1 MASLHAPII
10 LAPTSNTTTLCRV
23 FSFLFFCL
31 ESAGPCQA
39 DLARSVPNQ
48 AIRPASHTNAY
59 CSFPGHSA
67 KIVFNQPLPPPPQP
81 ASRSPALY
89 HQVKQA
95 QAERQADFVLEDASE
110 VGDIR
115 RELLQKS
122 NELALVTVRDQELQ
136 RTSERLQTEKVE
148 LEKELVAMKE
158 QRPSDMDPE
167 IVQMKQDIAQTQQD
181 ILKRKSELEQLNA
194 AHEDRKQQAV
204 EAAAEEEKVVADVVE
219 LTATLAV
226 EGQKPQ
232 RVAKQADHQF
242 THAIKSYKQQLSE
255 ATLLHDR
262 LTKDL
267 NAVDEQRAVLAQDA
281 SELAVVLDQETHK
294 MGMSK
299 RRGEQATLEVNL
311 RKSDINTSL
320 ADNARLQGL
329 NKMTSKETRRTD
341 ESIKRL
347 TRDKDTG
354 VRNLRSVGIKVAH
367 IKQQVEG
374 EASKL
379 DVLHSAVKAKKQEGI
394 DLGRAVAA
402 ASDDVKIIEQKC
414 ASRLMSVHGTKV
426 ELKDLKAI
434 VEKSTLQA
442 AQWQTTTN
450 ELSRDIRTKQHEVD
464 QSIGRSMLQEATAAR
479 ARDELGN
486 KDAIVLDCKK
496 SLRTIETQLKQGEL
510 VYQTVKNDKNKYV
523 TDTANLHQR
532 QMDMKE
538 KIRTLH
544 NEKETLNSQLH
555 EKETKVHLQG
565 QLVNTKYRA
574 REKQRNALT
583 VLRLKVEE
591 IQKQTTGLKGA
602 KQKQLDLLAVHKK
615 KISTKQIQT
624 EKALNERDAAGADLL
639 DRHDELIRVYEKLSI
654 YSRMIRSGDL
664 KIQEREEQLRFL
676 RLEVQELERGI
687 TLARSLQPEKERHTK
702 ELVETLEGLK
712 ETQEKVQRLEKKIE
726 SPNDGDRNW
735 RELEGPEPT
744 QAELLEKVDV
754 LQERLVAKEEI
765 CLEKELILKE
775 TARLTDRARTQVAAG
790 RNDTLSL
797 ARTVNDHQAKIKD
810 VSRKL
815 MANLSELSMYHG
827 MCIKRE
833 QEMNTLQETVK
844 EADVRL
850 EQGTAPTHEMG
861 TEWKRM
867 ERRLEQEADEREMQE
882 LGMTVEEDGFGTRA
896 LAGGNRTFADLRPN
910 AYIPNGPDDLPVP
923 KPYGR
928 DAPFKPSQPSAHF
941 RHFRRTVKQTT

>member
-1 MASLHAPII
+1 M
-10 LAPTSNTTTLCRV
+10 TTTG
-23 FSFLFFCL
+23 STNN
-31 ESAGPCQA
+31 AGSSLRNP
-39 DLARSVPNQ
+39 R
-48 AIRPASHTNAY
+48 T
-59 CSFPGHSA
+59 
-67 KIVFNQPLPPPPQP
+67 
-81 ASRSPALY
+81 
-89 HQVKQA
+89 QVKQA

-136 RTSERLQTEKVE
+136 RTAERLQTEKAE
-148 LEKELVAMKE
+148 LEKELVAMQE

-167 IVQMKQDIAQTQQD
+167 IVQMKQDISQTQHD
-181 ILKRKSELEQLNA
+181 ISQRKSELEQLNA
-194 AHEDRKQQAV
+194 AHEDRKEQAA
-204 EAAAEEEKVVADVVE
+204 EAAAEEEKVTAKVAE
-219 LTATLAV
+219 MTATLAV
-226 EGQKPQ
+226 EAQKPQ
-232 RVAKQADHQF
+232 RIAKQADHQF
-242 THAIKSYKQQLSE
+242 THAIKSYTQQLSE
-255 ATLLHDR
+255 ASVLHGR
-262 LTKDL
+262 LTNDL
-267 NAVDEQRAVLAQDA
+267 NAVDEQRAVLAQEA
-281 SELAVVLDQETHK
+281 SELMVVVDQETHT

-299 RRGEQATLEVNL
+299 RRGEQATLELNFA
-311 RKSDINTSL
+311 KSDMSTSL

-329 NKMTSKETRRTD
+329 TKMTAKETRRTD

-347 TRDKDTG
+347 ARDKDAG
-354 VRNLRSVGIKVAH
+354 LRNLRSVEIKVAH

-379 DVLHSAVKAKKQEGI
+379 DVLHSAFKATKQEGI
-394 DLGRAVAA
+394 DLGKALAQ

-414 ASRLMSVHGTKV
+414 ASRVMSVHSKKV

-434 VEKSTLQA
+434 VEKSTLEA
-442 AQWQTTTN
+442 AQWQTSNN
-450 ELSRDIRTKQHEVD
+450 ELSREIRTKQHEVD
-464 QSIGRSMLQEATAAR
+464 QAIAKSMQQEATAAR

-486 KDAIVLDCKK
+486 KDAVVLDSKK
-496 SLRTIETQLKQGEL
+496 SLRTIESQLKQGEL

-523 TDTANLHQR
+523 TDTANLQQR

-555 EKETKVHLQG
+555 EKETKVHLQA

-574 REKQRNALT
+574 REKQRNAET
-583 VLRLKVEE
+583 VLKLKVDE
-591 IQKQTTGLKGA
+591 IKKQKAGLKGA
-602 KQKQLDLLAVHKK
+602 KQKQLDLLEVHKK
-615 KISTKQIQT
+615 KISTYQIRT
-624 EKALNERDAAGADLL
+624 EKALNDRDAKGAELL

-687 TLARSLQPEKERHTK
+687 TLARSLQPEKERHMK
-702 ELVETLEGLK
+702 ELVETLEDLK
-712 ETQEKVQRLEKKIE
+712 TTQEKVQNLERTIE
-726 SPNDGDRNW
+726 SPSSRGKW
-735 RELEGPEPT
+735 RELEGPDPT
-744 QAELLEKVDV
+744 QAELLEKVEA

-765 CLEKELILKE
+765 CLEKELILEE

-790 RNDTLSL
+790 RSDTLSL

-833 QEMNTLQETVK
+833 QQMNTLQETVK
-844 EADVRL
+844 EADMRL
-850 EQGTAPTHEMG
+850 DGGVAPTQEMAA
-861 TEWKRM
+861 EWKRL
-867 ERRLEQEADEREMQE
+867 ERRLEQEADEREMQD
-882 LGMTVEEDGFGTRA
+882 LGMAVEEDDGFGSRA
-896 LAGGNRTFADLRPN
+896 LAGGSRTFADLRPN
-910 AYIPNGPDDLPVP
+910 AYIPDGPDDLPVP

-941 RHFRRTVKQTT
+941 RHFRRSVKQTT

>member
-1 MASLHAPII
+1 M
-10 LAPTSNTTTLCRV
+10 TTTG
-23 FSFLFFCL
+23 STNN
-31 ESAGPCQA
+31 AGSSLRNP
-39 DLARSVPNQ
+39 R
-48 AIRPASHTNAY
+48 T
-59 CSFPGHSA
+59 
-67 KIVFNQPLPPPPQP
+67 
-81 ASRSPALY
+81 
-89 HQVKQA
+89 QVKQA

-136 RTSERLQTEKVE
+136 RTAERLQTEKAE
-148 LEKELVAMKE
+148 LEKELVAMQE

-167 IVQMKQDIAQTQQD
+167 IVQMKQDISQTQHD
-181 ILKRKSELEQLNA
+181 ISQRKSELEQLNA
-194 AHEDRKQQAV
+194 AHEDRKEQAA
-204 EAAAEEEKVVADVVE
+204 EAAAEEEKVTAEVAE
-219 LTATLAV
+219 MTATLAV
-226 EGQKPQ
+226 EAQKPQ
-232 RVAKQADHQF
+232 RIAKQADHQF
-242 THAIKSYKQQLSE
+242 THAIKSYTQQLSE
-255 ATLLHDR
+255 ASVLHGR
-262 LTKDL
+262 LTNDL
-267 NAVDEQRAVLAQDA
+267 NAVDEQRAVLAQEA
-281 SELAVVLDQETHK
+281 SELMVVVDQETHT

-299 RRGEQATLEVNL
+299 RRGEQATLELNFA
-311 RKSDINTSL
+311 KSDMSTSL

-329 NKMTSKETRRTD
+329 TKMTAKETRRTD

-347 TRDKDTG
+347 ARDKDAG
-354 VRNLRSVGIKVAH
+354 LRNLRSVEIKVAH

-379 DVLHSAVKAKKQEGI
+379 DVLHSAFKATKQEGI
-394 DLGRAVAA
+394 DLGKALAQ

-414 ASRLMSVHGTKV
+414 ASRVMSVHSKKV

-434 VEKSTLQA
+434 VEKSTLEA
-442 AQWQTTTN
+442 AQWQTSNN
-450 ELSRDIRTKQHEVD
+450 ELSREIRTKQHEVD
-464 QSIGRSMLQEATAAR
+464 QAIAKSMQQEATAAR

-486 KDAIVLDCKK
+486 KDAVVLDSKK
-496 SLRTIETQLKQGEL
+496 SLRTIESQLKQGEL

-523 TDTANLHQR
+523 TDTANLQQR

-555 EKETKVHLQG
+555 EKETKVHLQA

-574 REKQRNALT
+574 REKQRNAET
-583 VLRLKVEE
+583 VLKLKVDE
-591 IQKQTTGLKGA
+591 IKKQKAGLKGA
-602 KQKQLDLLAVHKK
+602 KQKQLDLLEVHKK
-615 KISTKQIQT
+615 KISTYQIRT
-624 EKALNERDAAGADLL
+624 EKALNDRDAKGAELL

-687 TLARSLQPEKERHTK
+687 TLARSLQPEKERHMK
-702 ELVETLEGLK
+702 ELVETLEDLK
-712 ETQEKVQRLEKKIE
+712 TTQEKVQNLERTIE
-726 SPNDGDRNW
+726 SPSSRGKW
-735 RELEGPEPT
+735 RELEGPDPT
-744 QAELLEKVDV
+744 QAELLEKVEA

-765 CLEKELILKE
+765 CLEKELILEE

-790 RNDTLSL
+790 RSDTLSL

-833 QEMNTLQETVK
+833 QQMNTLQETVK
-844 EADVRL
+844 EADMRL
-850 EQGTAPTHEMG
+850 DGGVAPTQEMAA
-861 TEWKRM
+861 EWKRL
-867 ERRLEQEADEREMQE
+867 ERRLEQEADEREMQD
-882 LGMTVEEDGFGTRA
+882 LGMAVEEDDGFGSRA
-896 LAGGNRTFADLRPN
+896 LAGGSRTFADLRPN
-910 AYIPNGPDDLPVP
+910 AYIPDGPDDLPVP

-941 RHFRRTVKQTT
+941 RHFRRSVKQTT

>member
-1 MASLHAPII
+1 M
-10 LAPTSNTTTLCRV
+10 TTTGSTNNAGSSLCNPR
-23 FSFLFFCL
+23 
-31 ESAGPCQA
+31 
-39 DLARSVPNQ
+39 
-48 AIRPASHTNAY
+48 T
-59 CSFPGHSA
+59 
-67 KIVFNQPLPPPPQP
+67 
-81 ASRSPALY
+81 
-89 HQVKQA
+89 QVKQA

-136 RTSERLQTEKVE
+136 RTAERLQTEKAE
-148 LEKELVAMKE
+148 LEKELVAMQE

-167 IVQMKQDIAQTQQD
+167 IVQMKQDISQTQHD
-181 ILKRKSELEQLNA
+181 ISQRKSELEQLNA
-194 AHEDRKQQAV
+194 AHEDRKEQAA
-204 EAAAEEEKVVADVVE
+204 EAAAEEEKVTAEVAE
-219 LTATLAV
+219 MTATLAV
-226 EGQKPQ
+226 EAQKPQ
-232 RVAKQADHQF
+232 RIAKQADHQF
-242 THAIKSYKQQLSE
+242 THAIKSYTQQLSE
-255 ATLLHDR
+255 ASVLHGR
-262 LTKDL
+262 LTNDL
-267 NAVDEQRAVLAQDA
+267 NAVDEQRAVLAQEA
-281 SELAVVLDQETHK
+281 SELMVVVDQETHT

-299 RRGEQATLEVNL
+299 RRGEQATLELNFA
-311 RKSDINTSL
+311 KSDMSTSL

-329 NKMTSKETRRTD
+329 TKMTAKETRRTD

-347 TRDKDTG
+347 ARDKDAG
-354 VRNLRSVGIKVAH
+354 LRNLRSVEIKVAH

-379 DVLHSAVKAKKQEGI
+379 DVLHSAFKATKQEGI
-394 DLGRAVAA
+394 DLGKALAQ

-414 ASRLMSVHGTKV
+414 ASRVMSVHSKKV

-434 VEKSTLQA
+434 VEKSTLEA
-442 AQWQTTTN
+442 AQWQTSNN
-450 ELSRDIRTKQHEVD
+450 ELSREIRTKQHEVD
-464 QSIGRSMLQEATAAR
+464 QAIAKSMQQEATAAR

-486 KDAIVLDCKK
+486 KDAVVLDSKK
-496 SLRTIETQLKQGEL
+496 SLRTIESQLKQGEL

-523 TDTANLHQR
+523 TDTANLQQR

-538 KIRTLH
+538 KIRTLF

-555 EKETKVHLQG
+555 EKETKVHLQA

-574 REKQRNALT
+574 REKQRNAET
-583 VLRLKVEE
+583 VLKLKVDE
-591 IQKQTTGLKGA
+591 IKKQKAGLKGA
-602 KQKQLDLLAVHKK
+602 KQKQLDLLEVHKK
-615 KISTKQIQT
+615 KISTYQIRT
-624 EKALNERDAAGADLL
+624 EKALNDRDAKGAELL

-687 TLARSLQPEKERHTK
+687 TLARSLQPEKERHMK
-702 ELVETLEGLK
+702 ELVETLEDLK
-712 ETQEKVQRLEKKIE
+712 TTQEKVQNLERTIE
-726 SPNDGDRNW
+726 SPSSRGKW
-735 RELEGPEPT
+735 RELEGPDPT
-744 QAELLEKVDV
+744 QAELLEKVEA

-765 CLEKELILKE
+765 CLEKELILEE

-790 RNDTLSL
+790 RSDTLSL

-833 QEMNTLQETVK
+833 QQMNTLQETVK
-844 EADVRL
+844 EADMRL
-850 EQGTAPTHEMG
+850 DGGVAPTQEMAA
-861 TEWKRM
+861 EWKRL
-867 ERRLEQEADEREMQE
+867 ERRLEQEADEREMQD
-882 LGMTVEEDGFGTRA
+882 LGMAVEEDDGFGSRA
-896 LAGGNRTFADLRPN
+896 LAGGSRTFADLRPN
-910 AYIPNGPDDLPVP
+910 AYIPDGPDDLPVP

-941 RHFRRTVKQTT
+941 RHFRRSVKQTT

>member
-1 MASLHAPII
+1 M
-10 LAPTSNTTTLCRV
+10 TTTG
-23 FSFLFFCL
+23 STNN
-31 ESAGPCQA
+31 AGSSLRNP
-39 DLARSVPNQ
+39 R
-48 AIRPASHTNAY
+48 T
-59 CSFPGHSA
+59 
-67 KIVFNQPLPPPPQP
+67 
-81 ASRSPALY
+81 
-89 HQVKQA
+89 QVKQA

-136 RTSERLQTEKVE
+136 RTAERLQTEKAE
-148 LEKELVAMKE
+148 LEKELVAMQE

-167 IVQMKQDIAQTQQD
+167 IVQMKQDISQTQHD
-181 ILKRKSELEQLNA
+181 ISQRKSELEQLNA
-194 AHEDRKQQAV
+194 AHEDRKEQAA
-204 EAAAEEEKVVADVVE
+204 EAAAEEEKVTAEVAE
-219 LTATLAV
+219 MTATLAV
-226 EGQKPQ
+226 EAQKPQ
-232 RVAKQADHQF
+232 RIAKQADHQF
-242 THAIKSYKQQLSE
+242 THAIKSYTQQLSE
-255 ATLLHDR
+255 ASVLHGR
-262 LTKDL
+262 LTNDL
-267 NAVDEQRAVLAQDA
+267 NAVDEQRAVLAQEA
-281 SELAVVLDQETHK
+281 SELMVVVDQETHT

-299 RRGEQATLEVNL
+299 RRGEQATLELNFA
-311 RKSDINTSL
+311 KSDMSTSL

-329 NKMTSKETRRTD
+329 TKMTAKETRRTD

-347 TRDKDTG
+347 ARDKDAG
-354 VRNLRSVGIKVAH
+354 LRNLRSVEIKVAH

-379 DVLHSAVKAKKQEGI
+379 DVLHSAFKATKQEGI
-394 DLGRAVAA
+394 DLGKALAQ

-414 ASRLMSVHGTKV
+414 ASRVMSVHSKKV

-434 VEKSTLQA
+434 VEKSTLEA
-442 AQWQTTTN
+442 AQWQTSNN
-450 ELSRDIRTKQHEVD
+450 ELSREIRTKQHEVD
-464 QSIGRSMLQEATAAR
+464 QAIAKSMQQEATAAR

-486 KDAIVLDCKK
+486 KDAVVLDSKK
-496 SLRTIETQLKQGEL
+496 SLRTIESQLKQGEL

-523 TDTANLHQR
+523 TDTANLQQR

-538 KIRTLH
+538 KIRTLF

-555 EKETKVHLQG
+555 EKETKVHLQA

-574 REKQRNALT
+574 REKQRNAET
-583 VLRLKVEE
+583 VLKLKVDE
-591 IQKQTTGLKGA
+591 IKKQKAGLKGA
-602 KQKQLDLLAVHKK
+602 KQKQLDLLEVHKK
-615 KISTKQIQT
+615 KISTYQIRT
-624 EKALNERDAAGADLL
+624 EKALNDRDAKGAELL

-687 TLARSLQPEKERHTK
+687 TLARSLQPEKERHMK
-702 ELVETLEGLK
+702 ELVETLEDLK
-712 ETQEKVQRLEKKIE
+712 TTQEKVQNLERTIE
-726 SPNDGDRNW
+726 SPSSRGKW
-735 RELEGPEPT
+735 RELEGPDPT
-744 QAELLEKVDV
+744 QAELLEKVEA

-765 CLEKELILKE
+765 CLEKELILEE

-790 RNDTLSL
+790 RSDTLSL

-833 QEMNTLQETVK
+833 QQMNTLQETVK
-844 EADVRL
+844 EADMRL
-850 EQGTAPTHEMG
+850 DGGVAPTQEMAA
-861 TEWKRM
+861 EWKRL
-867 ERRLEQEADEREMQE
+867 ERRLEQEADEREMQD
-882 LGMTVEEDGFGTRA
+882 LGMAVEEDDGFGSRA
-896 LAGGNRTFADLRPN
+896 LAGGSRTFADLRPN
-910 AYIPNGPDDLPVP
+910 AYIPDGPDDLPVP

-941 RHFRRTVKQTT
+941 RHFRRSVKQTT

>member
-1 MASLHAPII
+1 M
-10 LAPTSNTTTLCRV
+10 TTTG
-23 FSFLFFCL
+23 STNN
-31 ESAGPCQA
+31 AGSSLRNP
-39 DLARSVPNQ
+39 R
-48 AIRPASHTNAY
+48 T
-59 CSFPGHSA
+59 
-67 KIVFNQPLPPPPQP
+67 
-81 ASRSPALY
+81 
-89 HQVKQA
+89 QVKQA

-136 RTSERLQTEKVE
+136 RTAERLQTEKAE
-148 LEKELVAMKE
+148 LEKELVAMQE

-167 IVQMKQDIAQTQQD
+167 IVQMKQDISQTQHD
-181 ILKRKSELEQLNA
+181 ISQRKSELEQLNA
-194 AHEDRKQQAV
+194 AHEDRKEQAA
-204 EAAAEEEKVVADVVE
+204 EAAAEEEKVTAEVAE
-219 LTATLAV
+219 MTATLAV
-226 EGQKPQ
+226 EAQKPQ
-232 RVAKQADHQF
+232 RIAKQADHQF
-242 THAIKSYKQQLSE
+242 THAIKSYTQQLSE
-255 ATLLHDR
+255 ASVLHGR
-262 LTKDL
+262 LTNDL
-267 NAVDEQRAVLAQDA
+267 NAVDEQRAVLAQEA
-281 SELAVVLDQETHK
+281 SELMVVVDQETHT

-299 RRGEQATLEVNL
+299 RRGEQATLELNFA
-311 RKSDINTSL
+311 KSDMSTSL

-329 NKMTSKETRRTD
+329 TKMTAKETRRTD

-347 TRDKDTG
+347 ARDKDAG
-354 VRNLRSVGIKVAH
+354 LRNLRSVEIKVAH

-379 DVLHSAVKAKKQEGI
+379 DVLHSAFKATKQEGI
-394 DLGRAVAA
+394 DLGKALAQ

-414 ASRLMSVHGTKV
+414 ASRVMSVHSKKV

-434 VEKSTLQA
+434 VEKSTLEA
-442 AQWQTTTN
+442 AQWQTSNN
-450 ELSRDIRTKQHEVD
+450 ELSREIRTKQHEVD
-464 QSIGRSMLQEATAAR
+464 QAIAKSMQQEATAAR

-486 KDAIVLDCKK
+486 KDAVVLDSKK
-496 SLRTIETQLKQGEL
+496 SLRTIESQLKQGEL

-523 TDTANLHQR
+523 TDTANLQQR

-555 EKETKVHLQG
+555 EKETKVHLQA

-574 REKQRNALT
+574 REKQRNAET
-583 VLRLKVEE
+583 VLKLKVDE
-591 IQKQTTGLKGA
+591 IKKQKAGLKGA
-602 KQKQLDLLAVHKK
+602 KQKQLDLLEVHKK
-615 KISTKQIQT
+615 KISTYQIRT
-624 EKALNERDAAGADLL
+624 EKALNDRDAKGAELL

-687 TLARSLQPEKERHTK
+687 TLAISLQPEKERHMK
-702 ELVETLEGLK
+702 ELVETLEDLK
-712 ETQEKVQRLEKKIE
+712 TTQEKVQNLERTIE
-726 SPNDGDRNW
+726 SPSSRGKW
-735 RELEGPEPT
+735 RELEGPDPT
-744 QAELLEKVDV
+744 QAELLEKVEA

-765 CLEKELILKE
+765 CLEKELILEE

-790 RNDTLSL
+790 RSDTLSL

-833 QEMNTLQETVK
+833 QQMNTLQETVK
-844 EADVRL
+844 EADMRL
-850 EQGTAPTHEMG
+850 DGGVAPTQEMAA
-861 TEWKRM
+861 EWKRL
-867 ERRLEQEADEREMQE
+867 ERRLEQEADEREMQD
-882 LGMTVEEDGFGTRA
+882 LGMAVEEDDGFGSRA
-896 LAGGNRTFADLRPN
+896 LAGGSRTFADLRPN
-910 AYIPNGPDDLPVP
+910 AYIPDGPDDLPVP

-941 RHFRRTVKQTT
+941 RHFRRSVKQTT